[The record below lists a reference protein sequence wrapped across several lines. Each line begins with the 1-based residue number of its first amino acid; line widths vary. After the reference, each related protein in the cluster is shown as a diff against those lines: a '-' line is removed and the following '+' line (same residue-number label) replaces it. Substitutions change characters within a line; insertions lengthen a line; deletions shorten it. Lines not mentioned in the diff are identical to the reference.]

1 MLSCHGS
8 LIPRRACVIVLE
20 SAAFMRHIQYRDL
33 GDKSGHCEPR
43 VLKPLTFL
51 E

>member
-20 SAAFMRHIQYRDL
+20 SAAFMRHIQYRA
-33 GDKSGHCEPR
+33 SEINR
-43 VLKPLTFL
+43 VIASRVFL
-51 E
+51 SP